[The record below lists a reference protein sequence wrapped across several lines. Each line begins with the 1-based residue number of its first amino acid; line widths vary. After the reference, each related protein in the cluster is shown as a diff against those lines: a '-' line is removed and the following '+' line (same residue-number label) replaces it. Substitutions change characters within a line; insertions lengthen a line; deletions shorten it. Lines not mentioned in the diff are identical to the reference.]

1 MAKKL
6 TGTGMITGEIRA
18 SYANAFVPKGI
29 QGSEPKY
36 SIAMLIPKSDTE
48 TLNMINACVEAAK
61 QEGVTKHFGGVIPPD
76 ATLKLPLRDGDAE
89 KPGDEV
95 YAGHYFINASSKNKP
110 GVIKQVAN
118 KSVPID
124 EDEFYSGCYC
134 KVSVN
139 FYAYNVNS
147 KGIACGLNN
156 ILKTRDGDKLSGGG
170 KSAAE
175 DFGLDED
182 GNEFL

>member
-6 TGTGMITGEIRA
+6 TETGMITGEVRA
-18 SYANAFVPKGI
+18 SYANVFIPKAVNNG
-29 QGSEPKY
+29 EPKY
-36 SIAMLIPKSDTE
+36 SIAMLIPKSDVE
-48 TLNMINACVEAAK
+48 TLTMINACIEAAK
-61 QEGVTKHFGGVIPPD
+61 QEGIKTLGGKIPPV
-76 ATLKLPLRDGDAE
+76 LKLPLRDGDVE

-110 GVIKQVAN
+110 GVV
-118 KSVPID
+118 KSVAGKATPID

-139 FYAYNVNS
+139 FYAFNVS
-147 KGIACGLNN
+147 AKGIACGLNN

-182 GNEFL
+182 GNEFM